1 MLKINIMTIEM
12 EEGFELTQEI
22 KDMARGYDAYYM
34 YIDNYGQM
42 KDAEYENERI
52 MKTLRPLGVKRITQ

>member
-1 MLKINIMTIEM
+1 MVIEM

-22 KDMARGYDAYYM
+22 KDIARGYDVYYL

-42 KDAEYENERI
+42 KDAERENEAI
-52 MKTLRPLGVKRITQ
+52 MEKLRPLGVKRIKQS

>member
-1 MLKINIMTIEM
+1 M

-22 KDMARGYDAYYM
+22 KDKARGYDEYYL

-42 KDAEYENERI
+42 KEAEYKNEAI
-52 MKTLRPLGVKRITQ
+52 MKELRPLGVKYITQGEQE

>member
-1 MLKINIMTIEM
+1 M

-34 YIDNYGQM
+34 YIDSYGQM
-42 KDAEYENERI
+42 KDALSGRVSE
-52 MKTLRPLGVKRITQ
+52 VD

>member
-1 MLKINIMTIEM
+1 M

-22 KDMARGYDAYYM
+22 KDKARGYDEYSM

-42 KDAEYENERI
+42 KEAEYKNEAI
-52 MKTLRPLGVKRITQ
+52 MKELRPLGVKYITQGEQE

>member
-1 MLKINIMTIEM
+1 MTIEM

-42 KDAEYENERI
+42 KDAE
-52 MKTLRPLGVKRITQ
+52 

>member
-1 MLKINIMTIEM
+1 MTIEM

-22 KDMARGYDAYYM
+22 KDMARGYDAYYR